1 MSNVF
6 LVYGRVKKSTTS
18 QEEVNETLIKFG
30 DILRVKK
37 DDSFFDKADS
47 LQSNTEELY
56 ELYYSPSE
64 SAYANF
70 ADLRKKLDFDYGKNT
85 TAKGNAL
92 EKKDRF
98 NRSFFL
104 ARIFSY
110 YKGNRTLEII

>member
-1 MSNVF
+1 M
-6 LVYGRVKKSTTS
+6 
-18 QEEVNETLIKFG
+18 
-30 DILRVKK
+30 IL
-37 DDSFFDKADS
+37 FFDKADS

-98 NRSFFL
+98 IRSFF
-104 ARIFSY
+104 IICNFSY
-110 YKGNRTLEII
+110 YKGKSNVRNNIGVTGLLQHKIWILLLWIK

>member
-1 MSNVF
+1 MHR
-6 LVYGRVKKSTTS
+6 RVLLGNQPS
-18 QEEVNETLIKFG
+18 QRYRLGIK
-30 DILRVKK
+30 
-37 DDSFFDKADS
+37 
-47 LQSNTEELY
+47 T
-56 ELYYSPSE
+56 
-64 SAYANF
+64 
-70 ADLRKKLDFDYGKNT
+70 RKKLDFDYGKNT